1 MKLSDIILQEASY
14 FTYTA
19 MVQITTQDTPA
30 TEMAELVRA
39 LPGVTTVTLTSNDTA
54 RHLVVLKIKLISQKM
69 GIEAFQALKQNA
81 LGKYSSINVF
91 NVADK
96 SIEKKG

>member
-30 TEMAELVRA
+30 TEMAELIRA

-54 RHLVVLKIKLISQKM
+54 RHLVVLKIKLISQKSGM
-69 GIEAFQALKQNA
+69 QAFKALKQNA
-81 LGKYSSINVF
+81 LTKYNSINVF

>member
-1 MKLSDIILQEASY
+1 MKLSDIILQEVSF

-19 MVQITTQDTPA
+19 MVQITTQETSA
-30 TEMAELVRA
+30 TDMAELVRA
-39 LPGVTTVTLTSNDTA
+39 LPGVTTVTLTSNDSA
-54 RHLVVLKIKLISQKM
+54 RHLVVLKIKLISQKS
-69 GIEAFQALKQNA
+69 GSEAFQALKQNA
-81 LGKYSSINVF
+81 MAKYQTINVF